1 MKKNRSDRG
10 KPHVISGHAGFKEG
24 PGTEYVVGEG
34 NVATLDSWVIAAVS
48 DHDDQRKRDQTFHYL
63 QDIFRGRV
71 DDEIVHAVLAECE
84 WQGIVA

>member
-24 PGTEYVVGEG
+24 PDAEYVGDS

-48 DHDDQRKRDQTFHYL
+48 DHDDQKKRYQTFHSL
-63 QDIFRGRV
+63 QEIFRGRV
-71 DDEIVHAVLAECE
+71 DDDIVHAVLAECE